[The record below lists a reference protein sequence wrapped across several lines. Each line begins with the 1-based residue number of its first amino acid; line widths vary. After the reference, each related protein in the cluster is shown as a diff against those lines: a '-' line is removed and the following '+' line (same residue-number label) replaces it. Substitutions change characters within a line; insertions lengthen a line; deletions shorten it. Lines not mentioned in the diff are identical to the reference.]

1 VTDSIILNTK
11 KKEEMGN
18 VDVEIYVSQLIN
30 FFENNPN
37 DLMELIG
44 EVQKNEFYQKVR
56 ERCQQNYDNGD
67 DITLTREQIVEIVL
81 NLKFDDLEDKSVK
94 ILKVEG
100 LFQKTKFGLIGLN

>member
-1 VTDSIILNTK
+1 
-11 KKEEMGN
+11 MGN

-56 ERCQQNYDNGD
+56 EKCQENFDNGD
-67 DITLTREQIVEIVL
+67 DITLTRDQIVEIVL
-81 NLKFDDLEDKSVK
+81 NLKLGDFEDKEVK
-94 ILKVEG
+94 KIKVEG
-100 LFQKTKFGLIGLN
+100 IFQKTKFGFIGLN